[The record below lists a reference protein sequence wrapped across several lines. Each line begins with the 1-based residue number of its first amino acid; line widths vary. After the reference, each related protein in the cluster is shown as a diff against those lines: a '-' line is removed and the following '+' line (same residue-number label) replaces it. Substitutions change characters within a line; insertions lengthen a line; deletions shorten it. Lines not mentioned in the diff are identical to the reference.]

1 MVLFRALAVYAPIP
15 LPSLPNALWQS
26 ALLSFTQASGSS
38 VPRVP
43 NGQATT
49 GLPEMSRCHPKSITA
64 CSKQSAFTSG
74 GSELTCTSLIACE
87 ILSCFEH
94 ILVLSKG
101 SIQQGH
107 QGVNNT
113 RPGKGVKWRCCCCCL
128 GGAKTGWMVL
138 PSFVREW
145 KVSQILLQG
154 CNKVVCELW
163 CETHDK
169 SWAYTAAPFE
179 SKMSSSK
186 NCNNMKQVV
195 RNPRIS
201 RRKLWRGK
209 VLWDTW

>member
-43 NGQATT
+43 SGQATT

-113 RPGKGVKWRCCCCCL
+113 RPGKRCQMEMLLLLSWWRQNRVDGPAIFRAGVE
-128 GGAKTGWMVL
+128 
-138 PSFVREW
+138 SFTDPPAGL
-145 KVSQILLQG
+145 QQG
-154 CNKVVCELW
+154 CL
-163 CETHDK
+163 
-169 SWAYTAAPFE
+169 
-179 SKMSSSK
+179 
-186 NCNNMKQVV
+186 
-195 RNPRIS
+195 
-201 RRKLWRGK
+201 
-209 VLWDTW
+209 